1 MTIEE
6 IWALC
11 KVGGLAL
18 IALLTLIQISPLKL
32 NPWRPLGK
40 LAKKGLSGLANLL
53 NKEVIEQVKVVQ
65 NDVAGMKTDLSGV
78 KTELK
83 NVKTDISTQGTVNAR
98 ARILR
103 FGDELLHGMNHSKDH
118 FDSILRDAHD
128 YESYCDTHEDF
139 ENGVTGPT
147 IQHIRSV
154 YQDRLSKNDFL

>member
-1 MTIEE
+1 MTVEE
-6 IWALC
+6 IWASC

-18 IALLTLIQISPLKL
+18 VALLTLIQISPLKL
-32 NPWRPLGK
+32 NPWRPLGN
-40 LAKKGLSGLANLL
+40 LIKKGLSGIAKLL
-53 NKEVIEQVKVVQ
+53 NKEVIAEIGEVKADIT
-65 NDVAGMKTDLSGV
+65 NMKTELADV
-78 KTELK
+78 KTELT
-83 NVKTDISTQGTVNAR
+83 NVKTGVNKQGAINAR

-128 YESYCDTHEDF
+128 YESYCDTHKDF

>member
-6 IWALC
+6 IWATC
-11 KVGGLAL
+11 KVGGLGL

-32 NPWRPLGK
+32 NPWTPLGNLIK
-40 LAKKGLSGLANLL
+40 RGLSGIAKLL
-53 NKEVIEQVKVVQ
+53 NKEVIDQVKTVQ
-65 NDVAGMKTDLSGV
+65 SDVTGMK
-78 KTELK
+78 KELA
-83 NVKTDISTQGTVNAR
+83 NVKTDITQMKRTIDRQGAINAR

-118 FDSILRDAHD
+118 FDSILRDAHY
-128 YESYCDTHEDF
+128 YESYCTIDKDF

-154 YQDRLSKNDFL
+154 YQDRLNKNDFL

>member
-6 IWALC
+6 IWASC
-11 KVGGLAL
+11 KVSGLAL
-18 IALLTLIQISPLKL
+18 VALLTLIQISPLKL
-32 NPWRPLGK
+32 NPWRPLGNLVRK
-40 LAKKGLSGLANLL
+40 SFSGLAKLL
-53 NKEVIEQVKVVQ
+53 NKEVIAEIGEVKVDII
-65 NDVAGMKTDLSGV
+65 NMKTELTDV

-83 NVKTDISTQGTVNAR
+83 DVKTDISKQGAINAR

-118 FDSILRDAHD
+118 FDSVLRDAHY
-128 YESYCDTHEDF
+128 YEVYCSTHKDF

-154 YQDRLSKNDFL
+154 YQDRLNKNDFL